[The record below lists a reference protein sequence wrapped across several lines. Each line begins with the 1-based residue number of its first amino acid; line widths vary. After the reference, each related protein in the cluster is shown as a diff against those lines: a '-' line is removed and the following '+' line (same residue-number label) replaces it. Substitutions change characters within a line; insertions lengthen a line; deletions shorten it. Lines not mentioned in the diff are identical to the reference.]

1 VSFPTSFIKSPLRRV
16 SDFQYKI
23 QDAVGKEKNV
33 KEHNFTRQNTL
44 FWFTVQK
51 YIANRKEEFA
61 SLSVLPTLK
70 KSILSSVK
78 THCTIII

>member
-1 VSFPTSFIKSPLRRV
+1 VL
-16 SDFQYKI
+16 DFQNKF

-33 KEHNFTRQNTL
+33 NEHNITRQNSL

-51 YIANRKEEFA
+51 YMANRKEEFA
-61 SLSVLPTLK
+61 SLSVLPTLN

-78 THCTIII
+78 AHTTIIFSGAFPSHFR